1 MVHRAA
7 RLFAVG
13 SLAFFSACGGGD
25 GGASSAAAVA
35 SSPPS
40 AESASPLTSAAG
52 SPRAPASTPSASA
65 AAATEAA
72 PKSPAIMFEVEQSGR
87 KSWVFGTMHLGIDA
101 DEVLPPVVFDRLD
114 HASVVVFE
122 ANVFEVDATA
132 VIGAAT
138 MPPGKSVKTELAPG
152 HWKLLVDRIGGL
164 LMPEASLE
172 RFRPWFLATL
182 LAADM
187 LPKTD
192 PMDKVLW
199 DRVSGTGK
207 KIEYLE
213 TVDEQLQ
220 MIDKSLDAKVL
231 DDMLGDLPAAEKQVT
246 DLAAAYQAGDLVK
259 LTTVT
264 FDPDDMKKHPAMFDV
279 MLFDRNAR
287 WMGKLEPL
295 GKKGNMFV
303 AVGAAHL
310 LGDKGIIHR
319 LEAVGFKAT
328 RIER

>member
-7 RLFAVG
+7 RLFTLG
-13 SLAFFSACGGGD
+13 SIAFFAGCGGGD
-25 GGASSAAAVA
+25 GGAPSAVAALSSAPAI
-35 SSPPS
+35 
-40 AESASPLTSAAG
+40 E
-52 SPRAPASTPSASA
+52 APAPLASLSTSSSAPAAAPSASA
-65 AAATEAA
+65 RTETDAAAKA
-72 PKSPAIMFEVEQSGR
+72 PAVMFEVEQAGQ
-87 KSWVFGTMHLGIDA
+87 KSWVFGTMHIGIDA
-101 DEVLPPVVFDRLD
+101 EKVLPPIVFDRLD
-114 HASVVVFE
+114 HATVVVFE
-122 ANVFEVDATA
+122 ANVFEISPTD

-138 MPPGKSVKTELAPG
+138 MPPGKSVKTQLAPG
-152 HWKLLVDRIGGL
+152 HWKLLVDRVGGM
-164 LMPEASLE
+164 LMPEATLE
-172 RFRPWFLATL
+172 KFRPWFLATL

-319 LEAVGFKAT
+319 LEEAGFKTT

>member
-7 RLFAVG
+7 RLFIVG
-13 SLAFFSACGGGD
+13 SIAFLAACGGGD
-25 GGASSAAAVA
+25 GGVSSAAAVA
-35 SSPPS
+35 SPPPPV
-40 AESASPLTSAAG
+40 ESAAALASASGA
-52 SPRAPASTPSASA
+52 SSAPAASPSASA
-65 AAATEAA
+65 AIGEGDA
-72 PKSPAIMFEVEQSGR
+72 PKSPAVMFEVEQAGQ
-87 KSWVFGTMHLGIDA
+87 KSWVFGTMHIGIDA
-101 DEVLPPVVFDRLD
+101 EKVLPPVVFDRLD

-122 ANVFEVDATA
+122 ANVFEISPTD

-138 MPPGKSVKTELAPG
+138 MPPGKSVKTQLAPG
-152 HWKLLVDRIGGL
+152 HWKLLVDRVGGL
-164 LMPEASLE
+164 LMPEATLE
-172 RFRPWFLATL
+172 KFRPWFLATL

-319 LEAVGFKAT
+319 LETAGFKAT
-328 RIER
+328 RVER